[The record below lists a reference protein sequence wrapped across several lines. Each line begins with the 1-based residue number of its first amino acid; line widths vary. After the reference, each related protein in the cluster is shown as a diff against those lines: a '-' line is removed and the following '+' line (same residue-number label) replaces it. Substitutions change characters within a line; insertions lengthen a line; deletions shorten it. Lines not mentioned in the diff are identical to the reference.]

1 MTARPEPDFAIYPSD
16 ISSPV
21 RVWTGTTHPLCVCIS
36 AEINKT
42 AVGCTEAAAD
52 AKFLVLVAVSL
63 GD

>member
-1 MTARPEPDFAIYPSD
+1 M
-16 ISSPV
+16 
-21 RVWTGTTHPLCVCIS
+21 RVWTGTTRPLCVSIS

-52 AKFLVLVAVSL
+52 ANFLVLVAVSL